1 MKIDIDN
8 QILKGKKPQYANAT
22 DLGIGNYEDEM
33 FFTPEQYAEK
43 EENGKRTGYRNL
55 NTARQYWQRRG
66 NYYYVPYTINKRRF
80 AGYERAN
87 IAAAIGEYH
96 RKTCLR

>member
-22 DLGIGNYEDEM
+22 DLGIRNYQDEM
-33 FFTPEQYAEK
+33 FLTAEQYAEK
-43 EENGKRTGYRNL
+43 DGNGKRTGYRNL
-55 NTARQYWQRRG
+55 NTARQYWERRG
-66 NYYYVPYTINKRRF
+66 NYYHVPYTINRRQF
-80 AGYERAN
+80 SRNEKAN
-87 IAAAIGEYH
+87 IAAAIQEYH